1 MRLSATTIADALGSL
16 MCRVADVLS
25 EMATAVGEAAER
37 AMSTAVAVE
46 AMHRQA
52 AAVRMA
58 AENATLKKGAEVLD
72 MAPGCT

>member
-1 MRLSATTIADALGSL
+1 
-16 MCRVADVLS
+16 
-25 EMATAVGEAAER
+25 
-37 AMSTAVAVE
+37 MSTAVAVE